1 MSRELL
7 EKIKQSLLAEY
18 HQRLKG
24 VVLYGSQARGQA
36 NENSDVDILVLLDGP
51 VNYGTDLDRNLKA
64 LYPLALQLG
73 RRISAKPVMLSEYQT
88 LDCPLYQNA
97 HREGIML

>member
-1 MSRELL
+1 MSPELL

-36 NENSDVDILVLLDGP
+36 GENSDVDILVLLDGP
-51 VNYGTDLDRNLKA
+51 VNYGQDIDRNLKA
-64 LYPLALQLG
+64 LYPISLQLG
-73 RRISAKPVMLSEYQT
+73 CRISAKPVTFSEYQT
-88 LDCPLYQNA
+88 LDYPLFQNA
-97 HREGIML
+97 HREGIMI